1 MMDMGFNT
9 YCLIAED
16 SNCEIYR
23 QTDIQYGNVD
33 YFVIN
38 KKDAVEDIKAFMRDS
53 RQSIKRRRG
62 TKMTHHVNRFLRN
75 NCTEDARMYYDKYN
89 SVFEYAESMA
99 LFQTYYDRVIK
110 IADKEYIMK
119 ILGICGPDVA
129 LAVLCT
135 MFKDGD
141 AIIKKF
147 IKIKQSD
154 RLHINSTVNA
164 SGTQV
169 NNAYINIIEEGYT
182 YNKQKLKD
190 LIDAV
195 PDEELK
201 KCINNDIIESC
212 SINIARKLFL
222 DIVEHNDIILKTLL
236 CYTHNI
242 LGADKFYEIIEYK
255 KKRTRKN
262 K

>member
-1 MMDMGFNT
+1 MMDMGFNN

-16 SNCEIYR
+16 SNYEIYR

-33 YFVIN
+33 YFAIN
-38 KKDAVEDIKAFMRDS
+38 KKDIVEDIKEYMRDS

-62 TKMTHHVNRFLRN
+62 TKMTHHVNVFLKK
-75 NCTEDARMYYDKYN
+75 CSEEVRMYYDKYN

-110 IADKEYIMK
+110 VADKEYIMS
-119 ILGICGPDVA
+119 LLAICGPDVA

-135 MFKDGD
+135 MFKNGD
-141 AIIKKF
+141 AMIKRF
-147 IKIKQSD
+147 IKIKQSNKMSICIAID
-154 RLHINSTVNA
+154 S
-164 SGTQV
+164 SGTEI
-169 NNAYINIIEEGYT
+169 NNNYIDIIKDGYR

-190 LIDAV
+190 LVDAI

-201 KCINNDIIESC
+201 KFFTNSTMKSH
-212 SINIARKLFL
+212 SINLARKLLL
-222 DIVEHNDIILKTLL
+222 DVMEHKDIMLKAIL
-236 CYTHNI
+236 CNAYCI
-242 LGADKFYEIIEYK
+242 LGAEKFYEIIEYEK
-255 KKRTRKN
+255 KPVRKN

>member
-16 SNCEIYR
+16 NDYEIYR

-33 YFVIN
+33 YFAIN
-38 KKDAVEDIKAFMRDS
+38 KKNIVEDVKAFMVDS

-62 TKMTHHVNRFLRN
+62 TKMTHHVNRFLK
-75 NCTEDARMYYDKYN
+75 NCSEDVRMYYDKYN

-99 LFQTYYDRVIK
+99 LFQRYYDRVIK

-135 MFKDGD
+135 MFKDKD

-154 RLHINSTVNA
+154 RLHINSTVAA

-169 NNAYINIIEEGYT
+169 NNAYIDIIKEGYT

-190 LIDAV
+190 LIDV
-195 PDEELK
+195 IPDKELK
-201 KCINNDIIESC
+201 KFLTDTTMESH
-212 SINIARKLFL
+212 STNTARKLLL
-222 DIVEHNDIILKTLL
+222 DVAEHKDIMLKAVL
-236 CYTHNI
+236 CNAYSI
-242 LGADKFYEIIEYK
+242 LGEQKFYEIIEYR
-255 KKRTRKN
+255 KKRVRKD

>member
-1 MMDMGFNT
+1 MMDMGFNS

-16 SNCEIYR
+16 SNCEVYR

-38 KKDAVEDIKAFMRDS
+38 KKDIIENIKPFMRDS

-62 TKMTHHVNRFLRN
+62 TKMAHHVNRCLK
-75 NCTEDARMYYDKYN
+75 NCSENIKMYYDIYN

-99 LFQTYYDRVIK
+99 LFQTYYDRIIK
-110 IADKEYIMK
+110 VADKEYIMN
-119 ILGICGPDVA
+119 ILGMCGPDVA

-135 MFKDGD
+135 MFKNGD
-141 AIIKKF
+141 AIIKRF

-154 RLHINSTVNA
+154 KI
-164 SGTQV
+164 
-169 NNAYINIIEEGYT
+169 YIDTSIRAKATEVDEVYNGIIKEGYR

-190 LIDAV
+190 LIDAI

-212 SINIARKLFL
+212 SINITRKLFL
-222 DIVEHNDIILKTLL
+222 DIAEHNDIILKTLL
-236 CYTHNI
+236 CYIHR
-242 LGADKFYEIIEYK
+242 LVGEEKFCEIIEYK
-255 KKRTRKN
+255 KKRVRKN

>member
-1 MMDMGFNT
+1 MMDMGFNS

-23 QTDIQYGNVD
+23 QTDIQYGNVE

-38 KKDAVEDIKAFMRDS
+38 KKDAIEDIKAFMRDS

-62 TKMTHHVNRFLRN
+62 TKMTHHVNRFLK
-75 NCTEDARMYYDKYN
+75 NCSEDVRMYYDKYN

-99 LFQTYYDRVIK
+99 LFQRYYDRVIK
-110 IADKEYIMK
+110 IVDKEYIMS
-119 ILGICGPDVA
+119 ILGLCGPDVA

-135 MFKDGD
+135 MFKDKD

-147 IKIKQSD
+147 IKIKQSN
-154 RLHINSTVNA
+154 RMNIAITVDT
-164 SGTQV
+164 SGTEI
-169 NNAYINIIEEGYT
+169 NNDYINIIKDGYT

-190 LIDAV
+190 LIDAI

-201 KCINNDIIESC
+201 KFFTNSTMESH
-212 SINIARKLFL
+212 SINLARKVLL
-222 DIVEHNDIILKTLL
+222 DIVEHKDIMLKAVL
-236 CYTHNI
+236 CNGHSI
-242 LGADKFYEIIEYK
+242 LGEEKFYEIIEYE
-255 KKRTRKN
+255 KKRIRRK

>member
-1 MMDMGFNT
+1 MMDMGFNS
-9 YCLIAED
+9 YCLIGED
-16 SNCEIYR
+16 SNYEIYR

-33 YFVIN
+33 YFAIN
-38 KKDAVEDIKAFMRDS
+38 KKDIVEDIKAYIIDT

-62 TKMTHHVNRFLRN
+62 TKMTHHVNRFLK
-75 NCTEDARMYYDKYN
+75 NCSENARMYYDKYN

-110 IADKEYIMK
+110 TADKEYIMK

-141 AIIKKF
+141 SIIKRF
-147 IKIKQSD
+147 IKIKQSE
-154 RLHINSTVNA
+154 RIHINSTINA

-169 NNAYINIIEEGYT
+169 NNAYIDVIKDGYI

-190 LIDAV
+190 LVDAFS
-195 PDEELK
+195 DEQLK
-201 KCINNDIIESC
+201 RFLTDSTMESH
-212 SINIARKLFL
+212 STNLARKLLL
-222 DIVEHNDIILKTLL
+222 DIMQHKDIMLKAVL
-236 CYTHNI
+236 CNAYYI
-242 LGADKFYEIIEYK
+242 LGEEKFYEIIEYEK
-255 KKRTRKN
+255 KKVRKA

>member
-1 MMDMGFNT
+1 MMDMGFNN

-16 SNCEIYR
+16 GNCEVYR
-23 QTDIQYGNVD
+23 QTDIQYGNVE

-38 KKDAVEDIKAFMRDS
+38 KKEIVEDIKPFMRDS

-99 LFQTYYDRVIK
+99 LFQTYYDRVTK
-110 IADKEYIMK
+110 IEDKEYIMTV
-119 ILGICGPDVA
+119 LGLCGPDVA

-135 MFKDGD
+135 MFKNGD
-141 AIIKKF
+141 AMIKRF
-147 IKIKQSD
+147 IKIKQSNKMSICIAID
-154 RLHINSTVNA
+154 S
-164 SGTQV
+164 SGTEI
-169 NNAYINIIEEGYT
+169 NNNYIDIIKDGYR

-190 LIDAV
+190 LVDAI

-201 KCINNDIIESC
+201 KFFTDSTMKSH
-212 SINIARKLFL
+212 SINLARKLLL
-222 DIVEHNDIILKTLL
+222 DVMEHKDIMLKAIL
-236 CYTHNI
+236 CNAYCI
-242 LGADKFYEIIEYK
+242 LGAEKFYEIIEYEK
-255 KKRTRKN
+255 KPVRKN

>member
-38 KKDAVEDIKAFMRDS
+38 KKDAVEDIKAFMRNS

-62 TKMTHHVNRFLRN
+62 TKMTHHVNRFLK
-75 NCTEDARMYYDKYN
+75 NCSEDVRMYYNKYN

-135 MFKDGD
+135 MFKDKD

-154 RLHINSTVNA
+154 RMNISITVDT
-164 SGTQV
+164 SGTEI
-169 NNAYINIIEEGYT
+169 NNDYIGIIEEGYT

-190 LIDAV
+190 LIDAI
-195 PDEELK
+195 PDEDLK
-201 KCINNDIIESC
+201 KFLTDTTIESH
-212 SINIARKLFL
+212 SINVARKLLL
-222 DIVEHNDIILKTLL
+222 DIAEHKDIMLKAVL
-236 CYTHNI
+236 CNAYCI
-242 LGADKFYEIIEYK
+242 LGEEKFYEIIEYR
-255 KKRTRKN
+255 KKRIRKD

>member
-1 MMDMGFNT
+1 MMDMGFNS
-9 YCLIAED
+9 YCLICED
-16 SNCEIYR
+16 SDYEIYR

-33 YFVIN
+33 YFAIN
-38 KKDAVEDIKAFMRDS
+38 KKDIVEDIKAYIVDS

-62 TKMTHHVNRFLRN
+62 TKMTHHVNRFLKN
-75 NCTEDARMYYDKYN
+75 SSEDTRIYYNKYN

-110 IADKEYIMK
+110 TADKEYIMK

-135 MFKDGD
+135 MFKNGD
-141 AIIKKF
+141 SIIKRF
-147 IKIKQSD
+147 IKIKQSE
-154 RLHINSTVNA
+154 RIHINSTIAA

-169 NNAYINIIEEGYT
+169 NNAYIDVIKDGYI

-190 LIDAV
+190 LIDAFS
-195 PDEELK
+195 DEQLK
-201 KCINNDIIESC
+201 RFLTNSTMESH
-212 SINIARKLFL
+212 SINTVRKLLL
-222 DIVEHNDIILKTLL
+222 DIMEHKDIMLKAVL
-236 CYTHNI
+236 CNAYSI
-242 LGADKFYEIIEYK
+242 LGEEKFYEIIEYK
-255 KKRTRKN
+255 KKRVRKT